1 MEAAHW
7 AQALQDSGFAA
18 AIRGGTLV
26 YPVINVLHVLGVA
39 LLVGSIVALDFRLL
53 GFSKNVSAEGASNL
67 LTPFAVAG
75 LVIALPTG
83 VALFASDAVSM
94 AGSRLMTIK
103 LVLVALG
110 IGNALLFRRLWK
122 RELADWDRAAP
133 PLGRAQSAFSIA
145 IWLTVPVLGRL
156 VAYL

>member
-53 GFSKNVSAEGASNL
+53 GFSKNVSAEGASDL

-83 VALFASDAVSM
+83 AALFASDAVSM

-110 IGNALLFRRLWK
+110 IANALLFRRLWK
-122 RELADWDRAAP
+122 RALADWDRRP
-133 PLGRAQSAFSIA
+133 PPFGRAQCGFSIA
-145 IWLTVPVLGRL
+145 IWLAVPVLGRL

>member
-7 AQALQDSGFAA
+7 AQVLQDSGFAA

-133 PLGRAQSAFSIA
+133 ALGRAQSAFSIA

>member
-26 YPVINVLHVLGVA
+26 YPVLNVLHVLGVA

-53 GFSKNVSAEGASNL
+53 GFLKNVSAEGASSL
-67 LTPFAVAG
+67 LTPFAMVG

-110 IGNALLFRRLWK
+110 IANALLFRRLWK
-122 RELADWDRAAP
+122 QEMADWDRAAP
-133 PLGRAQSAFSIA
+133 PLGRVQSAVSIA